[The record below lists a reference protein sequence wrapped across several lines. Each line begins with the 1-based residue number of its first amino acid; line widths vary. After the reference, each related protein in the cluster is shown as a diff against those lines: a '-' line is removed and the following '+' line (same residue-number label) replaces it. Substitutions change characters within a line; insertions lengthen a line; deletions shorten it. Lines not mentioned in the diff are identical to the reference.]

1 MCYEMISV
9 KSLQKIIKIIW
20 ENDEDKLKIQEEK
33 FNQYSLIALLCL
45 LNISHPIKSRR
56 ITVRKQTKEYQC
68 TVRD

>member
-33 FNQYSLIALLCL
+33 FNQYSLKNSSIMFVKY
-45 LNISHPIKSRR
+45 ISSNKKQKNNSEKTNKR
-56 ITVRKQTKEYQC
+56 IPMYS
-68 TVRD
+68 

>member
-33 FNQYSLIALLCL
+33 FNQYSLKNSSIMCVKY
-45 LNISHPIKSRR
+45 ISSNKKQKNNSEKTNKR
-56 ITVRKQTKEYQC
+56 IPMYS
-68 TVRD
+68 

>member
-33 FNQYSLIALLCL
+33 FNQYSLKNSSIMFVKY
-45 LNISHPIKSRR
+45 ISFNKKQKNNSEKTNKR
-56 ITVRKQTKEYQC
+56 IPMYS
-68 TVRD
+68 